1 MKELKPKLTN
11 LNTYLNSKNRIM
23 KYFTTKTLKHFITIA
38 TCSTVL
44 AMSSSTYTH
53 AAPQPF
59 KGESLTETSTKLAK
73 PSITVAEASSMTGV
87 WNCNDGGVYFI
98 RQVGNQMWWY
108 GQSSD
113 GGTTWSNVFQGTI
126 RGNKIIGSWADV
138 PKGNIRGYGEMTLR
152 ISGDRIQKILGGENF
167 GGSAWSR

>member
-1 MKELKPKLTN
+1 LNAHLNKKN
-11 LNTYLNSKNRIM
+11 LIM
-23 KYFTTKTLKHFITIA
+23 KYFTTKILKHFITIA

-44 AMSSSTYTH
+44 AISFSAYSY

-59 KGESLTETSTKLAK
+59 KAKSLAETSMKLAK
-73 PSITVAEASSMTGV
+73 PSILVAQASSMTGV

-126 RGNKIIGSWADV
+126 RGNEIIGSWADV
-138 PKGNIRGYGEMTLR
+138 PKGNATGYGEMRLS
-152 ISGDRIQKILGGENF
+152 ISGDRIQKISGGENF
-167 GGSAWSR
+167 GGSVWSR

>member
-1 MKELKPKLTN
+1 
-11 LNTYLNSKNRIM
+11 M
-23 KYFTTKTLKHFITIA
+23 KYFTTKTWKHFITIA
-38 TCSTVL
+38 TCSIVL

-59 KGESLTETSTKLAK
+59 KGESLAETSMKLVK

-113 GGTTWSNVFQGTI
+113 GGTAWSNVFQGTI
-126 RGNKIIGSWADV
+126 RGNKIIGRWADV
-138 PKGNIRGYGEMTLR
+138 PKGNIRGDGEMTLR

-167 GGSAWSR
+167 SGSAWSRIQNPKSKI

>member
-1 MKELKPKLTN
+1 M
-11 LNTYLNSKNRIM
+11 R
-23 KYFTTKTLKHFITIA
+23 FTTQTLKHFVTIA
-38 TCSTVL
+38 ACSTIL
-44 AMSSSTYTH
+44 TIGFSTYTH

-59 KGESLTETSTKLAK
+59 KEESLTDTSIKLVK
-73 PSITVAEASSMTGV
+73 PSIIAQASTMTGV

-126 RGNKIIGSWADV
+126 RGSKIIGSWADI
-138 PKGNIRGYGEMTLR
+138 PKGSVRGSGEMTLR
-152 ISGDRIQKILGGENF
+152 ISSSRIQKISGGENF